1 MARVYT
7 APMFMLLVAALSAA
21 EPAGVARVVKG
32 ADKATVDAA
41 LAGVDACAGKLASA
55 DMRGLAC
62 RLLVVEAQSKRAPIV
77 KDVDVDARVN
87 VVVDALAAAEHVW
100 GYRAQAPEPGLG
112 RARFDAHRAACAIAF
127 SAVADLQAIPSEFPA
142 HARAQAQLA
151 GTASTSTK
159 TPSPPSSP
167 PSSTTLQERACACA
181 ARSVDLA
188 VVADA
193 SPAETT
199 EVQGVLTRQ
208 RCSLGRAGPALGVR
222 TGPGAALGGADGA
235 LKTAAD
241 DASPQGRLAAL
252 ARGRLVEMSRCT
264 AKHTDG
270 ERVTDVAKLTSCACG
285 VAQRWALPFR
295 KDDPPVSARLPL
307 RDDDKLWLP
316 VVVEAGAIAR
326 CADVE
331 GALVAR

>member
-1 MARVYT
+1 
-7 APMFMLLVAALSAA
+7 MFLLLVAALTAT

-41 LAGVDACAGKLASA
+41 LAGVDACVGKLGSPE
-55 DMRGLAC
+55 MRGLHC
-62 RLLVVEAQSKRAPIV
+62 RLLVVDAQSKRAPLV
-77 KDVDVDARVN
+77 KDADVDARVN

-100 GYRAQAPEPGLG
+100 SYRAQAPEPGLG

-151 GTASTSTK
+151 GTSTSTSSK
-159 TPSPPSSP
+159 KPSTTPAPPSPSS
-167 PSSTTLQERACACA
+167 TLQERACACA

-208 RCSLGRAGPALGVR
+208 RCSLGRAGPTLGVR
-222 TGPGAALGGADGA
+222 TGPAAALGGADGA

-241 DASPQGRLAAL
+241 DASPEGRLAAL

-285 VAQRWALPFR
+285 VAQRWVLPFR
-295 KDDPPVSARLPL
+295 KDDPPLAARLPL